1 MNSQGTTIDDSGYA
15 LVPALT
21 PYRYNTVAITPEGLN
36 QKTELDDGQRRV
48 APYAGAAV
56 KITFKTRSGNAL
68 LVKALLP
75 DNQAVPMGAD
85 VLDETGSVIGM
96 VGQGSQAYLR
106 SEKPAGALTLR
117 WGDRPEEQ
125 CALHYDVSGR
135 DLDQPLLRVTS
146 DCRPVDSSR

>member
-1 MNSQGTTIDDSGYA
+1 M
-15 LVPALT
+15 
-21 PYRYNTVAITPEGLN
+21 
-36 QKTELDDGQRRV
+36 

-75 DNQAVPMGAD
+75 GNQAVPMGAD